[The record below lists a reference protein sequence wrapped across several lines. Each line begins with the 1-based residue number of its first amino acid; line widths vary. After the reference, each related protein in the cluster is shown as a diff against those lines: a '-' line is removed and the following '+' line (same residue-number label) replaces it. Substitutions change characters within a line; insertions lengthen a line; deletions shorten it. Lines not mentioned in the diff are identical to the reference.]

1 MRLSVAQLR
10 AILRQD
16 QVLELGTKEELI
28 TRVGLLKAG
37 YPEGAFS
44 RERLC
49 ILHMVEVAI
58 KIRSTQEERSSKSF
72 HPKRKF
78 AQGRENTV
86 TTRTSCLKDILTPK
100 APVLDA
106 ENQQRS
112 IRKTLDT
119 LKRFVGDAEK
129 KSRQMI
135 DNLENETVKT
145 SDKRRRASQV
155 SSK

>member
-10 AILRQD
+10 AILRQH
-16 QVLELGTKEELI
+16 QVLKLGTKEELT
-28 TRVGLLKAG
+28 TRVALLKAG
-37 YPEGAFS
+37 YPEAAFS

-72 HPKRKF
+72 HRKKKF

-100 APVLDA
+100 GDGQNKRQKASSFSGVI
-106 ENQQRS
+106 QT
-112 IRKTLDT
+112 RKGHEDRTCG
-119 LKRFVGDAEK
+119 R
-129 KSRQMI
+129 
-135 DNLENETVKT
+135 
-145 SDKRRRASQV
+145 
-155 SSK
+155 